1 MKKNKLNMVVAIALC
16 VSLGLSSC
24 IGSFKLT
31 NKVLGWN
38 EGVGNKFVNEL
49 VFIAFHIIPVYELT
63 VVADILVLNSI
74 EFWSGE
80 NLVSQSTKEVKGE
93 NGDTYLVTTDENGYT
108 ITNQKD
114 NTTIGFVF
122 DSNDNSWSVSANG
135 ETTKFMTFVDDNP
148 GQPCANLFGSRRL
161 PSFPCTEQT
170 LLNRILRVVARMQNA
185 EAESIKPLHIF
196 LCDAGKRIGFHTP
209 LPLSFCCLKN
219 PSPYIRSRSGKSL
232 IEKGHTAK
240 KHDVPF

>member
-63 VVADILVLNSI
+63 VVADI
-74 EFWSGE
+74 
-80 NLVSQSTKEVKGE
+80 
-93 NGDTYLVTTDENGYT
+93 
-108 ITNQKD
+108 TNQKD

-135 ETTKFMTFVDDNP
+135 ETTKFMTFVDDNHVKMP
-148 GQPCANLFGSRRL
+148 GVDGNDMIIELS
-161 PSFPCTEQT
+161 QT
-170 LLNRILRVVARMQNA
+170 GVTAYQ
-185 EAESIKPLHIF
+185 EAAQHFNFAMK
-196 LCDAGKRIGFHTP
+196 
-209 LPLSFCCLKN
+209 
-219 PSPYIRSRSGKSL
+219 
-232 IEKGHTAK
+232 
-240 KHDVPF
+240 